1 MQLIITYFLQS
12 CFFLALIITFF
23 SFLASYK
30 VYPVL
35 IYLCHVK
42 RLFKLP
48 EERGSHILK
57 TPTMGGVAI
66 YFGFTV
72 AFTFIGSI
80 LYKHLR
86 LDIMLDLMTSLLVLF
101 FIGIKDDLLTISPL
115 KKMISQLVAAGII
128 ILFSETYITSFYG
141 VFGIYKL
148 PYMISL
154 IVTFF
159 VFILV
164 INAYNFI
171 DGIDGLAGG
180 IALMICFF
188 FGIFFLVNRQ
198 VTQMLISFSLI
209 GPLIGFL
216 KFNISKTRKI
226 FMGDTGTMIIG
237 FIIVYQS
244 VSFLTVNQTAGIPF
258 SLKNGPIFVLALLS
272 LPLTDILRI
281 FIIRINNGKS
291 PFRPDRNHI
300 HHHFL
305 DSGFTHIKATITIVS
320 LCLLVVLSAF
330 LLQDLN
336 INLSFFLIVII
347 SFLAYL
353 PLTFK
358 KMNVNVKKEINI
370 KKK

>member
-1 MQLIITYFLQS
+1 MQLIITYFLHS

-48 EERGSHILK
+48 GERGSHIQK
-57 TPTMGGVAI
+57 TPTMGGVGI
-66 YFGFTV
+66 YFGFTLV
-72 AFTFIGSI
+72 FLFTGSV
-80 LYKHLR
+80 LHKHVR
-86 LDIMLDLMTSLLVLF
+86 MDIILDLIASLLVLF
-101 FIGIKDDLLTISPL
+101 FIGIKDDLLVISPL
-115 KKMISQLVAAGII
+115 KKLIAQLLAAGII
-128 ILFSETYITSFYG
+128 IVFSETYITSFYG

-148 PYMISL
+148 PYLISL
-154 IVTFF
+154 IVTFV
-159 VFILV
+159 VFIVV

-171 DGIDGLAGG
+171 DGIDGLAGT

-188 FGIFFLVNRQ
+188 FGIYFLINKQ
-198 VTQMLISFSLI
+198 VMQTLISFSLI

-216 KFNISKTRKI
+216 KFNVSKTRKI

-237 FIIVYQS
+237 FVMSFQS
-244 VSFLTVNQTAGIPF
+244 INFLTINASMEIPF
-258 SLKNGPIFVLALLS
+258 SLKNGPIFVLALFS
-272 LPLTDILRI
+272 FPLIDILRI
-281 FIIRINNGKS
+281 FIVRVNNGKS

-305 DSGFTHIKATITIVS
+305 DFGFTHIKATIIIVS
-320 LCLLVVLSAF
+320 LSIIIVLSAF

-336 INLSFFLIVII
+336 INLSFFLITLI
-347 SFLAYL
+347 SFIGYL

-358 KMNVNVKKEINI
+358 KVNTEIKKEIKS